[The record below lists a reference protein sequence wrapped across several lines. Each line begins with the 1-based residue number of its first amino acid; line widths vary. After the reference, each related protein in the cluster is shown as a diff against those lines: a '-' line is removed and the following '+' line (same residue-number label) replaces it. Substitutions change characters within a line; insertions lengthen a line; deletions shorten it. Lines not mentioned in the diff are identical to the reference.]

1 MNTPIMPT
9 LSRPRADEPGS
20 AAQSAA
26 DEESTPQRDPNGDT
40 AAVENAAAKHCY
52 FVFVGHTK
60 EGRKFRPSDWPDRL
74 RGALDSVGDEIDEDC
89 GDFVNVVR
97 HKGEK
102 AFLVDDHLREI
113 DPRLFRFFMRFAESN
128 HLVVEKIGR
137 EDWKKSRG

>member
-1 MNTPIMPT
+1 M
-9 LSRPRADEPGS
+9 S
-20 AAQSAA
+20 AAKSAAA
-26 DEESTPQRDPNGDT
+26 DEEPTPQREPNGDT
-40 AAVENAAAKHCY
+40 TAVENAAAKHCY

-113 DPRLFRFFMRFAESN
+113 DPRLFRFLCASPRATISSS
-128 HLVVEKIGR
+128 KKSAR